1 MGNGGNPNPIPSHP
15 IPSHHQQP
23 IGRNGKNRKTGV
35 HLQFKVVDHSFFTA
49 TAAAAAAAAAAA
61 CGGGS
66 ASMT

>member
-15 IPSHHQQP
+15 IPSHHQQQQP
-23 IGRNGKNRKTGV
+23 IGRNGKDRKTGV

-49 TAAAAAAAAAAA
+49 TAAAAAAAAA